1 MAARACVANP
11 AGIRLHLHPGPRRC
25 GSRTYDPVCR
35 AHRSLRAGL
44 SCTLGARP
52 VHHTG
57 PRRRIVLVLAAW
69 LALLLAGCA
78 IGTSEDVAADE
89 QAPLP
94 AWLLTVS
101 PQTGEQW
108 ELDQRIEV
116 SYDVPES
123 QSVRMSIDGTD
134 VTDVA
139 LLGDGQLTYDVQQ
152 APAAVELGPGEHT
165 VTLELVRTGNASEPD
180 APIDAYSWTFDTP

>member
-1 MAARACVANP
+1 MTLR
-11 AGIRLHLHPGPRRC
+11 RL
-25 GSRTYDPVCR
+25 V
-35 AHRSLRAGL
+35 
-44 SCTLGARP
+44 
-52 VHHTG
+52 
-57 PRRRIVLVLAAW
+57 VLVAA
-69 LALLLAGCA
+69 LALMAAGCA
-78 IGTSEDVAADE
+78 TGAATEEAGGE

-94 AWLLTVS
+94 AWLLSVS
-101 PQTGEQW
+101 PQAGEQW

-139 LLGDGQLTYDVQQ
+139 LLGDGQLTYDAQQ

-165 VTLELVRTGNASEPD
+165 VSLELVRTGNASEPD
-180 APIDAYSWTFDTP
+180 APIDAYSWSFEVP